1 MKLTRDQALDLLWDG
16 ECTELPGYAKVADSQ
31 IGTNRWSSIHEL
43 VIRDDYGNLWAVDYY
58 RGLTEY
64 QYTEPFEDKDEVEFD
79 AVEKVAVTTH
89 EYRRKGG

>member
-43 VIRDDYGNLWAVDYY
+43 VIRDVHGKLWAADYY

-64 QYTEPFEDKDEVEFD
+64 QDIDPFEDEAEVEFGE
-79 AVEKVAVTTH
+79 VEKVAVTTY
-89 EYRRKGG
+89 EYRRKA